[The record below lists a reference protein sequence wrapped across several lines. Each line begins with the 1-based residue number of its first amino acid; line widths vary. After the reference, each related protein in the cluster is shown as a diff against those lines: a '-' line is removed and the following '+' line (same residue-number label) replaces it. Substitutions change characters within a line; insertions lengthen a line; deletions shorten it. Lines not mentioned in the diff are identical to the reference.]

1 MPKQANKRARS
12 SKSPPRS
19 HRIVGHSHVS
29 ARSDFSDMHT
39 RAAAAVFGQ
48 VISAAPPAAWP
59 ETLDALNQKP
69 TPTTGPDHSQGIRLM
84 GEDSA
89 NRKCYPVTTG
99 FLDYF
104 PDAVQAAAEV
114 SFVGNEKHNPGEPM
128 HHARGKS
135 NDHADCIARHLMERG
150 GFVDEVVGDKVYRIR
165 HSAALLWRAAA
176 LLQEELEAEGL
187 CSMPR
192 AAKI

>member
-12 SKSPPRS
+12 SKRRAAT
-19 HRIVGHSHVS
+19 HAVS

-39 RAAAAVFGQ
+39 RAAGQ
-48 VISAAPPAAWP
+48 ITNDIQRFITMSEP
-59 ETLDALNQKP
+59 ETNTQQAVQMPPPNG
-69 TPTTGPDHSQGIRLM
+69 TRLM

-89 NRKCYPVTTG
+89 NRKRYPVTTG

-114 SFVGNEKHNPGEPM
+114 SFVGNEKHNPGEAL
-128 HHARGKS
+128 HHSRGKS

-150 GFVDEVVGDKVYRIR
+150 GFVYEVIGDKTYRIR
-165 HSAALLWRAAA
+165 HSAAMLWRAAA

-187 CSMPR
+187 CSLPR
-192 AAKI
+192 AAKLP

>member
-1 MPKQANKRARS
+1 MQRKAVRTTQRARS
-12 SKSPPRS
+12 LKSRRP
-19 HRIVGHSHVS
+19 
-29 ARSDFSDMHT
+29 D
-39 RAAAAVFGQ
+39 
-48 VISAAPPAAWP
+48 APAPTALLPAP
-59 ETLDALNQKP
+59 EKP
-69 TPTTGPDHSQGIRLM
+69 QPIRLM

-89 NRKCYPVTTG
+89 NRKRYPITRG

-114 SFVGNEKHNPGEPM
+114 SSVGNIKHNPGEEM

-135 NDHADCIARHLMERG
+135 NDHADCIARHLVERG
-150 GFVDEVVGDKVYRIR
+150 GFEYEVIDGVTYKIR

-187 CSMPR
+187 CSLPR
-192 AAKI
+192 AARLP